1 MCSATT
7 SRRFSAVLRGRGRR
21 LTVIARGAKQSIAP
35 REGRMDC
42 FVRFAPRNDG
52 GWIRLRDLAARG
64 ARRFAFRCPSQN
76 SGRRDGRVRAAPAV
90 SCATCTKKTH
100 TSIQVWRRH
109 PTFPAQWLYGL
120 LRAHPGERALLS
132 PSLPD
137 RFESLMPASRHQ
149 VHTTSPYATAR
160 SSFAAA
166 ASTATRPNVCDDG
179 QRPSDGTGC
188 GSSRTDLG
196 ESKSGIFSLAGLD
209 QAHA

>member
-7 SRRFSAVLRGRGRR
+7 SRRFSAVLRERGRR

-64 ARRFAFRCPSQN
+64 ARSFAFRCPSQN

-120 LRAHPGERALLS
+120 LRARPG
-132 PSLPD
+132 D
-137 RFESLMPASRHQ
+137 RLACHRH
-149 VHTTSPYATAR
+149 YADR
-160 SSFAAA
+160 STQLD
-166 ASTATRPNVCDDG
+166 ASTGASGPHDFTVRNSAFVFRCCCVHRNPP
-179 QRPSDGTGC
+179 QRLRRWPTP
-188 GSSRTDLG
+188 L
-196 ESKSGIFSLAGLD
+196 
-209 QAHA
+209 